1 MNNTN
6 KFVSSDNVGY
16 ASLLLEQEYNY
27 DDVAGKGS
35 FVGAFCS
42 ANLGDVSPNINGP
55 KCQVRKESKNTIEIS
70 NKF

>member
-27 DDVAGKGS
+27 DDLVGKGS
-35 FVGAFCS
+35 FVGAFCA

-55 KCQVRKESKNTIEIS
+55 KCQVKLTDQMTKLSTQ
-70 NKF
+70 